1 MTKETEKKE
10 TKNSKED
17 LEEIKSLLKDI
28 LAELQEDVGNED
40 FFKPYR
46 LSDADEAGTIK
57 YYGYL
62 KKNGDWVIEQY
73 DSGAGTRRFARSDE
87 LVKRTKAEK
96 GYSDAWANRIRLT
109 YRLFYDIFPE
119 VNP

>member
-1 MTKETEKKE
+1 MAEEKEIKTL
-10 TKNSKED
+10 KED

-28 LAELQEDVGNED
+28 LAELQTDVENEN

-46 LSDADEAGTIK
+46 LSDVDEAGTIK

-62 KKNGDWVIEQY
+62 KKNGDWVIEAY
-73 DSGAGTRRFARSDE
+73 NTSTGERRFAICDKLIRE
-87 LVKRTKAEK
+87 TKEEK
-96 GYSDAWANRIRLT
+96 KYTEAWTNRAKLT